1 MSSTELFATTLAR
14 PGNGAGVAL
23 SDALSL
29 KEGKG
34 EKVKMKI
41 NEVIQEMDNETV
53 LNIGSG
59 SGWFFIGKKEDYEK
73 NIEKISRSYLN
84 DAKEKEKKYRERI
97 REANEVLADIKL
109 TFDELEKMVKKIRRY
124 LPGLKK
130 VEKYIDEFIPI
141 KDRDVESVYDKI
153 KKEDGICIVV
163 KGTENGKYWDREEWE
178 RENGKIE

>member
-1 MSSTELFATTLAR
+1 
-14 PGNGAGVAL
+14 
-23 SDALSL
+23 
-29 KEGKG
+29 
-34 EKVKMKI
+34 MKI
-41 NEVIQEMDNETV
+41 NEVIQEMDNETI

-84 DAKEKEKKYRERI
+84 DAKEKEKKYREKI
-97 REANEVLADIKL
+97 REANEALADSRL
-109 TFDELEKMVKKIRRY
+109 TFDELSKMIKKIRRY

-163 KGTENGKYWDREEWE
+163 KGTENGKFWDREEWE

>member
-1 MSSTELFATTLAR
+1 MSSTGLFATTSEK
-14 PGNGAGVAL
+14 PENGAGVAL
-23 SDALSL
+23 SDALSS

-41 NEVIQEMDNETV
+41 NEVIQEMDNETI

-59 SGWFFIGKKEDYEK
+59 SGWFFIVKKEDYEK

-97 REANEVLADIKL
+97 REANEVLADSKL
-109 TFDELEKMVKKIRRY
+109 TFDELEKMVKKIRRNF
-124 LPGLKK
+124 PALKL
-130 VEKYIDEFIPI
+130 VEKYINEFIPI
-141 KDRDVESVYDKI
+141 KKREVKNIYDKD

-178 RENGKIE
+178 RENGKIK

>member
-1 MSSTELFATTLAR
+1 MTTLEK

-23 SDALSL
+23 SDALSS

-53 LNIGSG
+53 LNVGSAT
-59 SGWFFIGKKEDYEK
+59 GWFFVGKKEDYEK

-84 DAKEKEKKYRERI
+84 DAKEREKKYREKI
-97 REANEVLADIKL
+97 REANEALSDNKI
-109 TFDELEKMVKKIRRY
+109 TFDELTKMVKRIRTY
-124 LPGLKK
+124 FPALKK
-130 VEKYIDEFIPI
+130 VEKYIDEFTPI

-163 KGTENGKYWDREEWE
+163 KGTENGKFWDREEWE

>member
-1 MSSTELFATTLAR
+1 
-14 PGNGAGVAL
+14 
-23 SDALSL
+23 
-29 KEGKG
+29 
-34 EKVKMKI
+34 MKI
-41 NEVIQEMDNETV
+41 NEVIQEMDNETI

-84 DAKEKEKKYRERI
+84 NAKEREKKYREKI
-97 REANEVLADIKL
+97 REANEALADSKL
-109 TFDELEKMVKKIRRY
+109 TFDELEKVAKKIRRY

-163 KGTENGKYWDREEWE
+163 KGSESGKFWDREEWE
-178 RENGKIE
+178 RGNGKIE

>member
-41 NEVIQEMDNETV
+41 NEVIQEMDNDTV

-59 SGWFFIGKKEDYEK
+59 SGWCFIGKKEDYEK

-84 DAKEKEKKYRERI
+84 NAKGKRKEVQRKNSGSK
-97 REANEVLADIKL
+97 
-109 TFDELEKMVKKIRRY
+109 
-124 LPGLKK
+124 
-130 VEKYIDEFIPI
+130 
-141 KDRDVESVYDKI
+141 
-153 KKEDGICIVV
+153 
-163 KGTENGKYWDREEWE
+163 
-178 RENGKIE
+178 

>member
-1 MSSTELFATTLAR
+1 MNSMVLFVTTLEK
-14 PGNGAGVAL
+14 PGNGAGVAR
-23 SDALSL
+23 SDVLSL

-41 NEVIQEMDNETV
+41 NEVIQEMDNETI
-53 LNIGSG
+53 LNIGSE

-84 DAKEKEKKYRERI
+84 NAKEREKKCREKI
-97 REANEVLADIKL
+97 REANEVLADSKL
-109 TFDELEKMVKKIRRY
+109 TFDELDKMIKKIRRY
-124 LPGLKK
+124 LPALKL
-130 VEKYIDEFIPI
+130 VEKYINEFIPI
-141 KDRDVESVYDKI
+141 KKREVKNIYDKN

-163 KGTENGKYWDREEWE
+163 EGTENGKFWDREEWE

>member
-1 MSSTELFATTLAR
+1 MTTLEK
-14 PGNGAGVAL
+14 PVNGAGVAR
-23 SDALSL
+23 SDVSNS

-41 NEVIQEMDNETV
+41 NEVIQEMDNETI
-53 LNIGSG
+53 LNIGSE

-84 DAKEKEKKYRERI
+84 NAKEREKKYREKI
-97 REANEVLADIKL
+97 REANEVLADSKL
-109 TFDELEKMVKKIRRY
+109 TFDELDKMIKKIRRY
-124 LPGLKK
+124 LPALKL
-130 VEKYIDEFIPI
+130 VEKYINEFIPI
-141 KDRDVESVYDKI
+141 KKREVKNIYDKD

-163 KGTENGKYWDREEWE
+163 KGTENGKFWDREEWE

>member
-1 MSSTELFATTLAR
+1 MNSTGLFATTSEK
-14 PGNGAGVAL
+14 PESGAGAAL
-23 SDALSL
+23 SDVLSL

-41 NEVIQEMDNETV
+41 NEVIQEMDNETI
-53 LNIGSG
+53 LSIGSG
-59 SGWFFIGKKEDYEK
+59 SGWFFVGKKEDYEK

-97 REANEVLADIKL
+97 REANEVLADSKL

-124 LPGLKK
+124 LPALKQ
-130 VEKYIDEFIPI
+130 VEKYIDEFKPI

-163 KGTENGKYWDREEWE
+163 KGAESGKFWDKEEWE
-178 RENGKIE
+178 RKNGKIE